1 MHENLQSKEI
11 IINNLK
17 FTINPLPL
25 KYSYAAYLEIGKVLA
40 SLGKNDVAVGKE
52 SNLADMAAQVL
63 PMLAEYLPYE
73 KANAYI
79 KASVLMDGQPVND
92 AILEVSGVNAFV
104 ELLTQ
109 TLNESVVKSLKKLDF
124 KGMLNRLGLT
134 LLNKSSENPV

>member
-1 MHENLQSKEI
+1 MHDNLQSKEI

-25 KYSYAAYLEIGKVLA
+25 KYSYAAYLEVGKILA
-40 SLGKNDVAVGKE
+40 SLNSNDISLNKE
-52 SNLADMAAQVL
+52 SNLADMAAKVL

-73 KANAYI
+73 KASAYI
-79 KASVLMDGQPVND
+79 KASVLLDGQPIND

-124 KGMLNRLGLT
+124 KGMLSRLGLT
-134 LLNKSSENPV
+134 LLNKSSENLA